1 MKNVKHM
8 NEQIQTEAV
17 TATTEPQWREE
28 WVRLDAIIQH
38 GPLQVRTNL
47 DNRAVK
53 QYEDWTKA
61 GREPPPIRLGLVK
74 GQVYLVDG
82 WHRLKAGALVTRISS
97 SLPGDD
103 FTVAT
108 EADEVFAWVAD
119 MTERQ
124 VRWAAAK
131 ANMGHGVPLKRADYQ
146 NAFKV
151 FIAAK
156 EHIKAD
162 GKYMSLR
169 EMGAVFGK
177 GHTTVYHWVRKF
189 CPAILAKLD
198 SSDHGN
204 VEGGTGAAP
213 ASSLHDEHEQE
224 ASRLVL
230 ALIQHARA
238 LESPVSR
245 WGVLKALEGAAG
257 ALRALGV
264 EEPAPSHF

>member
-8 NEQIQTEAV
+8 NEQIQGQG
-17 TATTEPQWREE
+17 ATTSTEPQWREE
-28 WVRLDAIIQH
+28 WVRLETIIQH
-38 GPLQVRTNL
+38 GPFQVRSKL

-53 QYEDWTKA
+53 QYHDWTKA

-74 GQVYLVDG
+74 GRMYLVDG
-82 WHRLKAGALVTRISS
+82 WHRMEAGALVTRLGPSQF
-97 SLPGDD
+97 GDD
-103 FTVAT
+103 FSQVTGAQ
-108 EADEVFAWVAD
+108 EVRALVAD

-124 VRWAAAK
+124 ARWSAAN
-131 ANMGHGVPLKRADYQ
+131 ANMGHGVPLKAGDYR
-146 NAFKV
+146 NAFKA

-156 EHIKAD
+156 GHINAN
-162 GKYMSLR
+162 GQYMSLR

-177 GHTTVYHWVRKF
+177 GHTTVYYWVRKF

-204 VEGGTGAAP
+204 FEGGTGAARL
-213 ASSLHDEHEQE
+213 SLHEEHEQE
-224 ASRLVL
+224 ASRLVQEVM
-230 ALIQHARA
+230 QHARA

-245 WGVLKALEGAAG
+245 WGVLKALEEATE

-264 EEPAPSHF
+264 EEPGPSDF